1 MCTDIDLT
9 EKGYKALHNNR
20 IQDIDAPMKKGIDG
34 VFEKNG
40 EYYIVESKYRG
51 TAKLKDTKD
60 GPQMSDNWI
69 NNRLEKAIGN
79 DEIVDNIKNKG
90 YKRILSEVS
99 PDGKIIYKEL
109 DKNGKIL
116 NIINL

>member
-1 MCTDIDLT
+1 
-9 EKGYKALHNNR
+9 
-20 IQDIDAPMKKGIDG
+20 
-34 VFEKNG
+34 
-40 EYYIVESKYRG
+40 
-51 TAKLKDTKD
+51 
-60 GPQMSDNWI
+60 MSDNWI
-69 NNRLEKAIGN
+69 NGSNRLKNAVDEKTLKVI
-79 DEIVDNIKNKG
+79 EDNG